1 MTEHNEHTGTNNQEE
16 EERIQRMIDNEFEV
30 RSDSVKILEKG
41 EDSFIHVVDGAK
53 PTPHNQPKRRY
64 GEKNITGI
72 IVGRGEN
79 QAVIRLEDVKKLA
92 ALHLTYKDMAD
103 YFGVKE
109 NTFRDHFKTEVDK
122 ARLGTKQ
129 RLIES
134 MIYNATNKLNPTI
147 QIWLSKQWLG
157 MSDQQINNNED
168 KVLPW
173 LDATE

>member
-1 MTEHNEHTGTNNQEE
+1 MTDETHNS
-16 EERIQRMIDNEFEV
+16 NEA
-30 RSDSVKILEKG
+30 VKIVQKE
-41 EDSFIHVVDGAK
+41 EDCFIHVEDGAL
-53 PTPHNQPKRRY
+53 PVPDNQPKRRY
-64 GEKNITGI
+64 GEKVITGI

-79 QAVIRLEDVKKLA
+79 QAVIRLDDVKKLA
-92 ALHLTYKDMAD
+92 ALHISYKDMAD

-109 NTFRDHFKTEVDK
+109 NTFRDHFKTEIDK

-134 MIYNATNKLNPTI
+134 MVYNATNKLNPTI

-157 MSDQQINNNED
+157 MNDQQINNDED

-173 LDATE
+173 LDQVD

>member
-1 MTEHNEHTGTNNQEE
+1 MTDKDNN
-16 EERIQRMIDNEFEV
+16 
-30 RSDSVKILEKG
+30 STDSVKIVQK
-41 EDSFIHVVDGAK
+41 EDEHFVHIEDGATEV
-53 PTPHNQPKRRY
+53 PQNQPKRRY
-64 GEKNITGI
+64 GETLIQGI

-79 QAVIRLEDVKKLA
+79 QAVIRLDDVKKLA

-109 NTFRDHFKTEVDK
+109 NTFRDHFKTEIDR
-122 ARLGTKQ
+122 ARLGSKQ

-134 MIYNATNKLNPTI
+134 MLYNATNKLNPTI

-157 MSDQQINNNED
+157 MSDQQINNDED

-173 LDATE
+173 LDQVD